1 MIRSIEHVPSAK
13 EFNYLTDS
21 VGWGTRKNLIIE
33 EALKNTLYSLCVY
46 DDDKLIESYSKFQA
60 TLNGTILHDFACQC
74 ITLGQ
79 KLPKSQ
85 KTLNMYVNDAIGF
98 KMKPEQVLYYSD
110 NCFGTADAIVFRN
123 NLLRIH
129 DLKTGVTRAHME
141 QLEIYAALFCLEYN
155 KKPSDID
162 MELRI
167 YQNNEILVHNPTVE
181 DILPIM
187 DKIITFDKLID
198 RMKMEGE

>member
-1 MIRSIEHVPSAK
+1 MN
-13 EFNYLTDS
+13 FN
-21 VGWGTRKNLIIE
+21 KH
-33 EALKNTLYSLCVY
+33 YSLEGKHAFLGASKYHWINY
-46 DDDKLIESYSKFQA
+46 DADKLVDSYTKFQA
-60 TLNGTILHDFACQC
+60 TLNGTILHNFACQC

-110 NCFGTADAIVFRN
+110 NCFGTADAIIFRN

-167 YQNNEILVHNPTVE
+167 YQNNEIIVHNPTVE

-187 DKIITFDKLID
+187 DKIITFDKIID
-198 RMKMEGE
+198 KMKIEGE